1 MYKYKTKY
9 NTKKNIYDYRKWT
22 PGNTEIGRVRYNKF
36 IDKIKEN
43 INGTNVIRLNVTDF
57 DFLYCGKFNNVKTEY
72 IGQISYKDNVFIPE
86 LVSTQPG
93 RLFGRYKKFYGI
105 NIEELIE
112 NEISKIYNDNI
123 VQFDV
128 IINNFKD
135 NIRHNIDKFQSFSLY
150 DLTDKTKYILG
161 NLKLKVVNDKIII
174 TDLESNEINFYINST
189 LSPSSDI
196 IYSMINTY
204 NKDYNIDFNGHGLT
218 RVELDM
224 NYQPRIVIEG
234 LLLSRERIRIDKN
247 EIKHILKSK
256 NSDRELFLFLIRKK
270 LNGNI
275 IFIVIL
281 ITNQDIVDW
290 LVCMILKL

>member
-1 MYKYKTKY
+1 M
-9 NTKKNIYDYRKWT
+9 
-22 PGNTEIGRVRYNKF
+22 
-36 IDKIKEN
+36 
-43 INGTNVIRLNVTDF
+43 NVTDF

-270 LNGNI
+270 IKWEYYFYSDSNYKPRYCRLVSLYDIKI
-275 IFIVIL
+275 IKKEIINAIKYIYFEEVYP
-281 ITNQDIVDW
+281 NYQDNNEICNFNFEMWGIKDE
-290 LVCMILKL
+290 